1 MSDASHDYT
10 DAKVLQNWLSDVIG
24 HLEALP
30 EPTQIALGLALFKI
44 GDEHFHWRADQ
55 IKSWHKERCRSLR
68 QQLSELQREQW
79 QSPVGALPSR
89 FCAPSVHLAR
99 LCSRRRAFLD
109 VERDSSESLGGE
121 EALLD
126 CDAPRAV
133 GGLLSLC
140 RRIVRVMIMLWRCS
154 RIGQVIA
161 KRLVELARAGECNLD
176 LLCEGALKNLS
187 GHLYSD

>member
-1 MSDASHDYT
+1 M
-10 DAKVLQNWLSDVIG
+10 LQNWLSDVIG

-126 CDAPRAV
+126 CDAPRAA
-133 GGLLSLC
+133 GALLSLC

>member
-1 MSDASHDYT
+1 LIGTSLPWLPCLTQVMIT
-10 DAKVLQNWLSDVIG
+10 RTLKVLQNWLSDVIG

-89 FCAPSVHLAR
+89 FCAPSVA
-99 LCSRRRAFLD
+99 AP
-109 VERDSSESLGGE
+109 LG
-121 EALLD
+121 
-126 CDAPRAV
+126 
-133 GGLLSLC
+133 
-140 RRIVRVMIMLWRCS
+140 
-154 RIGQVIA
+154 
-161 KRLVELARAGECNLD
+161 
-176 LLCEGALKNLS
+176 
-187 GHLYSD
+187 